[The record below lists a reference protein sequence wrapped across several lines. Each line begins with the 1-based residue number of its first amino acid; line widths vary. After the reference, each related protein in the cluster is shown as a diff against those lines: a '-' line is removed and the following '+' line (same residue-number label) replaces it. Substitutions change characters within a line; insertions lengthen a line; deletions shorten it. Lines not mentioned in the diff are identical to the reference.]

1 MAAEPGPR
9 YETNIPFPILLQ
21 TTDLIQLPH
30 QWAPVRTSESTKSG
44 EEETN
49 EDNGRPEEGANWR
62 PRLGC
67 CPIAQAMNPSEAMG
81 GPWSTAMH
89 GVGDIQLSSRGG

>member
-9 YETNIPFPILLQ
+9 YETNVPFPILLQ

-30 QWAPVRTSESTKSG
+30 QWAPVRTSESTQSG

-49 EDNGRPEEGANWR
+49 EDNGRRGKV
-62 PRLGC
+62 
-67 CPIAQAMNPSEAMG
+67 PI
-81 GPWSTAMH
+81 
-89 GVGDIQLSSRGG
+89 GDRGWAVVLLLKR